1 LCTSV
6 AALMRNLVVPALLGL
21 ALLAIAV
28 VVRTGIFARA
38 NPGRPINSAMRQ
50 ALEGAGRLELSAE
63 DTLLVD
69 SQFPG
74 KHTQKSGLMYVP
86 RAAGKGPTPNVG
98 DELVVHYE
106 GRLLDGTVFDT
117 SRKQKPDGTEGEPLH
132 FRVGTGQVIKGW
144 DEALL
149 NMRVGDKRTL
159 IIPYWLAYGV
169 TGRPPRIPARA
180 TLVFE
185 VELLDIRG

>member
-1 LCTSV
+1 
-6 AALMRNLVVPALLGL
+6 MRNFAVPVLLGL
-21 ALLAIAV
+21 SLLAIAI
-28 VVRTGIFARA
+28 VVRYGLLARA

-50 ALEGAGRLELSAE
+50 ALEGSGQMELSAE

-86 RAAGKGPTPNVG
+86 RAAGKGPTPDVG

-106 GRLLDGTVFDT
+106 GRLLEGSVFDS
-117 SRKQKPDGTEGEPLH
+117 SRAAHGDQPGQPLR
-132 FRVGTGQVIKGW
+132 FRVGLGQVIKGW
-144 DEALL
+144 DEAFL
-149 NMRVGDKRTL
+149 NMRAGDKRTL

-169 TGRPPRIPARA
+169 QGRPPRIPPRA
-180 TLVFE
+180 TLIFD
-185 VELLDIRG
+185 VELLEIHHGK

>member
-1 LCTSV
+1 
-6 AALMRNLVVPALLGL
+6 MRNLLVPVLLGL
-21 ALLAIAV
+21 ALLAIAI
-28 VVRTGIFARA
+28 VVRTGILARS

-50 ALEGAGRLELSAE
+50 ALEGTGQLELSAE

-69 SQFPG
+69 TQFPG

-86 RAAGKGPTPNVG
+86 RAAGKGPTPKVG
-98 DELVVHYE
+98 DEVLVHYE

-117 SRKQKPDGTEGEPLH
+117 SRKQSADGSSGAPLH
-132 FRVGTGQVIKGW
+132 FRVGLGQVIKGW

-149 NMRVGDKRTL
+149 NMRAGDKRTL
-159 IIPYWLAYGV
+159 IIPYWLGYGIP
-169 TGRPPRIPARA
+169 GRPPRIPPRA

-185 VELLDIRG
+185 VELLEIRH

>member
-1 LCTSV
+1 
-6 AALMRNLVVPALLGL
+6 MRNLLVPVLLGL
-21 ALLAIAV
+21 TLLAIAI

-50 ALEGAGRLELSAE
+50 ALEGSGQLELSAE

-69 SQFPG
+69 TQFPG

-98 DELVVHYE
+98 DEVLVHYE

-117 SRKQKPDGTEGEPLH
+117 SRKQSADGSSGAPLH
-132 FRVGTGQVIKGW
+132 FRVGLGQVIKGW

-159 IIPYWLAYGV
+159 IIPHWLGYGIQ
-169 TGRPPRIPARA
+169 GRPPRIPPRA

-185 VELLDIRG
+185 VELLEIRN